1 MNRPPSTT
9 LSRLFLPALPLL
21 ILLLH
26 LTHPLQTSATPQT
39 SLLSALADSSFS
51 FSSTT
56 PIPISALSVLMK
68 ALLSNSP
75 TLPQPLTALPPA
87 NTQPTSPVTAY
98 LNARRLARITALCAA
113 TPCNINEADPVF
125 GTTPLHIAAASN
137 DAALTTYLLSR
148 GADVNAVDAA
158 GRKPANLT
166 YDAFIP
172 NSKKWA
178 RAAGRHNCDLPQ
190 VIFPPPGA
198 AADDAVREA
207 RRLVSEGEPVLLR
220 GALRHF
226 APALVESWRVDDL
239 LAQFGAVNV
248 TVGSV
253 PYAAEFELEVQA
265 MSLGEYYER
274 FVHEGA
280 DGQALYVFDRH
291 SELSAAGYEVVADM
305 VRAIMPVP
313 SLIVD
318 PEDAGGV
325 EAIHFYLG
333 RPGSGAPFHI
343 HSDAVNAVVAGSK
356 RWFVYTP
363 KRTLYSRTPIQ
374 EWIDGDYTRLSEGE
388 KPLECIQEA
397 GDVVYVPLDWGHAV
411 VNLEENTFGY
421 ALELLNKRDTL
432 ARYRPAS
439 AEAEAFLVHE
449 EL

>member
-1 MNRPPSTT
+1 MARSN

-21 ILLLH
+21 TLLIFH
-26 LTHPLQTSATPQT
+26 LIHPLQTLATPQT
-39 SLLSALADSSFS
+39 SLLSALAESSFS
-51 FSSTT
+51 FSSST
-56 PIPISALSVLMK
+56 PIPISTLSVHMK

-75 TLPQPLTALPPA
+75 TLPQPLSTLPSA
-87 NTQPTSPVTAY
+87 NTQHTSPVTAY
-98 LNARRLARITALCAA
+98 LNALRLDRIRALCATSA
-113 TPCNINEADPVF
+113 CNINEADPVF

-148 GADVNAVDAA
+148 GANLNAVDAA

-190 VIFPPPGA
+190 VVFPPHGA
-198 AADDAVREA
+198 PAGDAVREA

-226 APALVESWRVDDL
+226 APALVDSWRIDDL
-239 LAQFGAVNV
+239 LEHFGRVNV

-253 PYAAEFELEVQA
+253 PYAAEFDLEA
-265 MSLGEYYER
+265 RTMSLGEYYER
-274 FVHEGA
+274 FVRESA

-291 SELSAAGYEVVADM
+291 SDLSAAGYQVVADM

-325 EAIHFYLG
+325 ESIHFFLG

-343 HSDAVNAVVAGSK
+343 HADAVNAVVAGSK

-374 EWIDGDYTRLSEGE
+374 EWIDGDYSRLSEAE

-421 ALELLNKRDTL
+421 SLELLNKRDTL
-432 ARYRPAS
+432 ARYRPTR